1 MEDEKGLPRL
11 ARSDRA
17 RRHVQGRPFA
27 PALFFSDAHTRS
39 HDAASAMGYAGYAPG
54 HQVQIATPLQQLLKL
69 IKNDATLA
77 TMEKLTRNTA
87 QAPAEEKFRKIRL
100 TNAKIAE
107 VITNVT
113 GAVEAMVEMGWVK
126 EDDGEFL
133 VLPAGTSVSMREVRE
148 IDDAR
153 RALKKWEE
161 EELKRRIAAR
171 NKANAC
177 PEKAR
182 LLAEMA
188 ADRAEQKARGPVTQG
203 SVAVERSDKALAE
216 RMQTAAGA
224 GCCGSSG
231 GG

>member
-1 MEDEKGLPRL
+1 
-11 ARSDRA
+11 
-17 RRHVQGRPFA
+17 
-27 PALFFSDAHTRS
+27 
-39 HDAASAMGYAGYAPG
+39 
-54 HQVQIATPLQQLLKL
+54 
-69 IKNDATLA
+69 
-77 TMEKLTRNTA
+77 
-87 QAPAEEKFRKIRL
+87 
-100 TNAKIAE
+100 
-107 VITNVT
+107 
-113 GAVEAMVEMGWVK
+113 MVEMGWVK

-171 NKANAC
+171 NKANAD

>member
-1 MEDEKGLPRL
+1 
-11 ARSDRA
+11 
-17 RRHVQGRPFA
+17 
-27 PALFFSDAHTRS
+27 
-39 HDAASAMGYAGYAPG
+39 MGYAGYAPG

-100 TNAKIAE
+100 TNPKIAE
-107 VITNVT
+107 IITNVT

-133 VLPAGTSVSMREVRE
+133 VLPAGTSVSIGEVRRSTTRGGAQE
-148 IDDAR
+148 VGGG
-153 RALKKWEE
+153 RAQASHRGQEQGQ
-161 EELKRRIAAR
+161 RG
-171 NKANAC
+171 

-203 SVAVERSDKALAE
+203 SVAVERSDKLSPAVL
-216 RMQTAAGA
+216 QTAAGA

>member
-1 MEDEKGLPRL
+1 
-11 ARSDRA
+11 
-17 RRHVQGRPFA
+17 
-27 PALFFSDAHTRS
+27 
-39 HDAASAMGYAGYAPG
+39 MGYAGYAPG

-77 TMEKLTRNTA
+77 TIEKLTRNTA

-161 EELKRRIAAR
+161 EELKRRR
-171 NKANAC
+171 GREQGNAC
-177 PEKAR
+177 PEKAASSRRWPPTAPSKRRADPSPKGQSPWRGATKLSPSACKPPRAPDAAAAPAVAEPKR
-182 LLAEMA
+182 LGRRHGVF
-188 ADRAEQKARGPVTQG
+188 RA
-203 SVAVERSDKALAE
+203 VAHE
-216 RMQTAAGA
+216 
-224 GCCGSSG
+224 
-231 GG
+231 

>member
-1 MEDEKGLPRL
+1 
-11 ARSDRA
+11 
-17 RRHVQGRPFA
+17 
-27 PALFFSDAHTRS
+27 
-39 HDAASAMGYAGYAPG
+39 MGYAGYAPG
-54 HQVQIATPLQQLLKL
+54 HKVQIATTLQQLLKL
-69 IKNDATLA
+69 IKSDATLA
-77 TMEKLTRNTA
+77 TMEKLTRNSA

-100 TNAKIAE
+100 TNEKIAA
-107 VITNVT
+107 VITNVD
-113 GAVEAMVEMGWVK
+113 GAVEAMCEMGWVK
-126 EDDGEFL
+126 EGDGEFL
-133 VLPAGTSVSMREVRE
+133 VLPPAKSVSMREVRE

-177 PEKAR
+177 PDKAR

-188 ADRAEQKARGPVTQG
+188 ADRAEQKGRGPVTQG
-203 SVAVERSDKALAE
+203 SVAAPLSDKSLAD
-216 RMQTAAGA
+216 RMQTATGA

>member
-1 MEDEKGLPRL
+1 MLCGFFGRL
-11 ARSDRA
+11 RYSFASRA
-17 RRHVQGRPFA
+17 LLV
-27 PALFFSDAHTRS
+27 
-39 HDAASAMGYAGYAPG
+39 MG
-54 HQVQIATPLQQLLKL
+54 V
-69 IKNDATLA
+69 D
-77 TMEKLTRNTA
+77 
-87 QAPAEEKFRKIRL
+87 
-100 TNAKIAE
+100 
-107 VITNVT
+107 
-113 GAVEAMVEMGWVK
+113 GAVEAMCEMGWVK
-126 EDDGEFL
+126 EADGEFL
-133 VLPAGTSVSMREVRE
+133 VLPPAKSVSMREVRE

-177 PEKAR
+177 PDKAR

-203 SVAVERSDKALAE
+203 SVAAPLSDKSLAD
-216 RMQTAAGA
+216 RMQTATGA

>member
-1 MEDEKGLPRL
+1 MLEGGEGRVGGGGTDAQL
-11 ARSDRA
+11 ATGGDDGRQE
-17 RRHVQGRPFA
+17 RRPSVRRQ
-27 PALFFSDAHTRS
+27 L
-39 HDAASAMGYAGYAPG
+39 
-54 HQVQIATPLQQLLKL
+54 VVPLQQLLKL

-100 TNAKIAE
+100 TNPKIAE
-107 VITNVT
+107 IITNVT

>member
-1 MEDEKGLPRL
+1 
-11 ARSDRA
+11 
-17 RRHVQGRPFA
+17 
-27 PALFFSDAHTRS
+27 
-39 HDAASAMGYAGYAPG
+39 MGYAGYAPG

-100 TNAKIAE
+100 TNPKIAE
-107 VITNVT
+107 IITNVT

-203 SVAVERSDKALAE
+203 SVAVERSDKSLAE

>member
-1 MEDEKGLPRL
+1 
-11 ARSDRA
+11 
-17 RRHVQGRPFA
+17 
-27 PALFFSDAHTRS
+27 
-39 HDAASAMGYAGYAPG
+39 MGYAGYAPG

-100 TNAKIAE
+100 TNPKIAE
-107 VITNVT
+107 IITNVT

-171 NKANAC
+171 NKANAD

-188 ADRAEQKARGPVTQG
+188 ADRAEQKARGSVTQG
-203 SVAVERSDKALAE
+203 SVAVERSDKTLAE

>member
-1 MEDEKGLPRL
+1 
-11 ARSDRA
+11 
-17 RRHVQGRPFA
+17 
-27 PALFFSDAHTRS
+27 
-39 HDAASAMGYAGYAPG
+39 MGYAGYAPG

-77 TMEKLTRNTA
+77 TIEKLTRNTA

-153 RALKKWEE
+153 RRSRSGRRKSSSVASRPGTRPTRARRRPASSRRWPPTAPS
-161 EELKRRIAAR
+161 KRRADPSPKGQSPWRGATR
-171 NKANAC
+171 LSPAHAN
-177 PEKAR
+177 R
-182 LLAEMA
+182 
-188 ADRAEQKARGPVTQG
+188 RGRRMLRQLRRWLSLNG
-203 SVAVERSDKALAE
+203 SDDATASSER
-216 RMQTAAGA
+216 
-224 GCCGSSG
+224 
-231 GG
+231 

>member
-1 MEDEKGLPRL
+1 
-11 ARSDRA
+11 
-17 RRHVQGRPFA
+17 
-27 PALFFSDAHTRS
+27 
-39 HDAASAMGYAGYAPG
+39 MGYAGYTPG

-100 TNAKIAE
+100 TNPKIAE
-107 VITNVT
+107 IITNVT

-171 NKANAC
+171 NKANAD

-203 SVAVERSDKALAE
+203 SVAVERSDKSLAE